1 MSEQTVL
8 DPPVAADA
16 PEVLDDAP
24 AAPAAPKPRKRRTPA
39 AKTAGTRGR
48 PTSRTVKASLRRIAV
63 KAEEIADADDAT
75 RLLAAELTG
84 AGSPGIADLTTTIMA
99 AKTSPLE
106 AAVADLTIIQAGT
119 VPEAVVH
126 LVGMSRPE
134 LQALTQLV
142 SSFSDQALAEQLP
155 VKSTDAALMLV
166 DPVRAAQIDD
176 SALQRLTSL
185 LAT

>member
-8 DPPVAADA
+8 DPPLQEA
-16 PEVLDDAP
+16 PPEAQDDAP
-24 AAPAAPKPRKRRTPA
+24 AASKSRKRRTPA
-39 AKTAGTRGR
+39 AKPAGKRGR
-48 PTSRTVKASLRRIAV
+48 PPARTAKATVRRIAM
-63 KAEEIADADDAT
+63 KAEEIADADEDS

-84 AGSPGIADLTTTIMA
+84 AASPGIADLTTTIMA
-99 AKTSPLE
+99 AKASPLD
-106 AAVADLTIIQAGT
+106 AAVADLTIIQAGSI
-119 VPEAVVH
+119 PEAVVH

-142 SSFSDQALAEQLP
+142 TAFSDQALPGQLP
-155 VKSTDAALMLV
+155 AKSTDAALVLV

-176 SALQRLTSL
+176 KALQRLLRL

>member
-1 MSEQTVL
+1 MSEQTIL
-8 DPPVAADA
+8 DPPVQADP
-16 PEVLDDAP
+16 PETPDA
-24 AAPAAPKPRKRRTPA
+24 AAPAPKPRKRRTPA
-39 AKTAGTRGR
+39 VKPAAKRGR

-84 AGSPGIADLTTTIMA
+84 APSQGIADLTTTIMA

-106 AAVADLTIIQAGT
+106 AAVADLTIIQAGSI
-119 VPEAVVH
+119 PEAVVH
-126 LVGMSRPE
+126 LVGMSQPE

-142 SSFSDQALAEQLP
+142 TAFSDQALPGKLP
-155 VKSTDAALMLV
+155 AKSTDAALMLV

-176 SALQRLTSL
+176 SALQRLLAL
-185 LAT
+185 LTT

>member
-1 MSEQTVL
+1 MSEQTLL
-8 DPPVAADA
+8 DPPDQADA
-16 PEVLDDAP
+16 PEAQDDAP
-24 AAPAAPKPRKRRTPA
+24 AAPKTRKRRTTATKA
-39 AKTAGTRGR
+39 AGKRGR
-48 PTSRTVKASLRRIAV
+48 PTTRTAKATVRRIAV

-84 AGSPGIADLTTTIMA
+84 ATSPSIADLTTTIMA

-106 AAVADLTIIQAGT
+106 AAVADLTIIQAGSI
-119 VPEAVVH
+119 PEAVVH

-142 SSFSDQALAEQLP
+142 TAFSDQALPEQLP
-155 VKSTDAALMLV
+155 AKSTDAALVLV

-176 SALQRLTSL
+176 GALQRILAL

>member
-8 DPPVAADA
+8 DPPIQADPPEA
-16 PEVLDDAP
+16 PVDAP
-24 AAPAAPKPRKRRTPA
+24 AVPKTRKRRTPST
-39 AKTAGTRGR
+39 KSAGKRGR

-84 AGSPGIADLTTTIMA
+84 APSQGVADLTTTIMA

-106 AAVADLTIIQAGT
+106 AAVADLTIIQAGS

-126 LVGMSRPE
+126 LVGMSQPE

-142 SSFSDQALAEQLP
+142 DAFSDQALPGQLP
-155 VKSTDAALMLV
+155 VKSTDAALVLV
-166 DPVRAAQIDD
+166 DPVRAAEIDD
-176 SALQRLTSL
+176 SALQRLLAL